1 MKRRDALKHTA
12 VLGGTAAFSGTLL
25 SLLQA
30 CQSTPRL
37 EWQPKFLSVDH
48 AQLVSALVDTIL
60 PKTDTP
66 GGLDVK
72 VDMLIDLLWAET
84 TDENQKQ
91 AILTQMDQFNEI
103 CIAKFGKVFHELD
116 AKQRH
121 SILEE
126 AEANDPKFGGSVWGY
141 PVGPQAPVGFYRAF
155 KSVAIMGYCTSEEIG
170 KNYLKY
176 DPVPGKYQECVPL
189 DDVDGVWSY

>member
-12 VLGGTAAFSGTLL
+12 LLGGTAAFSGSLL
-25 SLLQA
+25 TLLQA

-37 EWQPKFLSVDH
+37 DWQPKFLSVDH

-84 TDENQKQ
+84 TDDSQKERIM
-91 AILTQMDQFNEI
+91 AQMDQFNEV
-103 CIAKFGKVFHELD
+103 CQSKFGKAFYELD
-116 AKQRH
+116 TNQRH

-126 AEANDPKFGGSVWGY
+126 AEANDPKFGKGVWGY
-141 PVGPQAPVGFYRAF
+141 PVGPQTPVGFYRSF
-155 KSVAIMGYCTSEEIG
+155 KSVAIMGYCTSEEIS

-176 DPVPGKYQECVPL
+176 DPIPGPYQGCIPQ